1 MGIKLKEIFAA
12 VDFNG
17 VTFAT
22 VEYETVVKVKGGK
35 KNPLQGRVTKRV
47 RAQVML
53 AARGGDDAAYA
64 RKVNRGLEAEGKP
77 PVFRP
82 QPRIWGKR
90 ADNAPLVFHNGAS
103 YLEVIVLKVLSVAV
117 YVDGQPFD
125 GDPTT
130 IEGWPEKPTEG
141 HQGGLEEKV
150 IIRTIK
156 EDNILSLKL
165 FGQEYRA

>member
-1 MGIKLKEIFAA
+1 MGIKLKNIFDAIQ
-12 VDFNG
+12 VNG

-22 VEYETVVKVKGGK
+22 VEYETVVKLKGGK

-82 QPRIWGKR
+82 QPRIWGQR
-90 ADNAPLVFHNGAS
+90 ADNVPLVFHNGS
-103 YLEVIVLKVLSVAV
+103 TYLEAIFLRVLEQVV
-117 YVDGQPFD
+117 YVDGVPFD
-125 GDPTT
+125 GDPAT
-130 IEGWPEKPTEG
+130 IEGWPEKPKEG
-141 HQGGLEEKV
+141 EQGGLEEKV

-156 EDNILSLKL
+156 EDNIISLRVA
-165 FGQEYRA
+165 GREYRA